1 MTPVIDLELDP
12 VILVF
17 GVSTTWQVLEK
28 VKNYSISLKVK
39 SVEFVDSSDKFMSYD
54 SQKEVITIDGQKMEE
69 RDLG

>member
-17 GVSTTWQVLEK
+17 GVSTTWQVPEK

-39 SVEFVDSSDKFMSYD
+39 SVEFVDISDKFMSYD
-54 SQKEVITIDGQKMEE
+54 SQKEVITIDGEKMKET
-69 RDLG
+69 DLG